1 MLKDPIQII
10 DPASLVGNS
19 RETFHKSGTDGS
31 NPVPSS
37 GESANFRFLASIIR
51 AGNPAGG
58 APLARRSTR
67 AAVDI
72 LEGLIRQG
80 IDRDT
85 AEESAD
91 NPVAPRRPKAA
102 YSSVLCAYI
111 AHHKTTAVQE
121 MLFACPRKAKE
132 VAVVLRLK
140 QFRPHEAMKALAKE
154 AEPQSAY
161 AVLEG
166 QFRQFAATLGFSVE
180 AEAQRR
186 GWASSCSGSIISQTY
201 ERKRSPHIVNIP
213 RALFTGRTGREPR
226 YHVAIEE
233 LQDRPLSVQLRDFRR
248 GAERARR

>member
-1 MLKDPIQII
+1 MQ
-10 DPASLVGNS
+10 AH
-19 RETFHKSGTDGS
+19 RGTEGS
-31 NPVPSS
+31 NPFPSS

-51 AGNPAGG
+51 ARNPAGG

-85 AEESAD
+85 AEETAD

-154 AEPQSAY
+154 AKPQSAY

-180 AEAQRR
+180 AAAQRR

-201 ERKRSPHIVNIP
+201 ERKRSPHMVNIP
-213 RALFTGRTGREPR
+213 RALFTGRTGLEPR

-233 LQDRPLSVQLRDFRR
+233 LQDWAYTGNRLVPLKRR
-248 GAERARR
+248 QFA

>member
-1 MLKDPIQII
+1 VLKDPIQII

-51 AGNPAGG
+51 GRNPAGG

-67 AAVDI
+67 PAVDI

-121 MLFACPRKAKE
+121 MLFACSRKAKE

-166 QFRQFAATLGFSVE
+166 QLLPSRAPRNAGPTADRRAMRAVSDEMVLTLSATGTADDVAARISALLKAGLKQAVLFPLAVDGDASGAILRTIE
-180 AEAQRR
+180 A
-186 GWASSCSGSIISQTY
+186 
-201 ERKRSPHIVNIP
+201 
-213 RALFTGRTGREPR
+213 
-226 YHVAIEE
+226 
-233 LQDRPLSVQLRDFRR
+233 LS
-248 GAERARR
+248 